1 MPKLNLIW
9 PLTYFT
15 SKFLMHKLQKYIHTS
30 RDQLI
35 LHIQLCVTWFG
46 TVFPGGVCLH
56 THVHNTRTK
65 DKLLNLW
72 PLFVLPSFSGSPKVW
87 TKVTI
92 ARQSLGMR
100 LCNDTM
106 TYTIL
111 AINFPYPLTPK
122 WTHFWLKLTPFWFK
136 LILFLIQIN
145 LSDSIL
151 WRKLV
156 TLCFSEHVFLSYSAK
171 DGWLSVSGR
180 ATSFSLTGYQL

>member
-1 MPKLNLIW
+1 
-9 PLTYFT
+9 
-15 SKFLMHKLQKYIHTS
+15 MHKLQKYIHTS

-35 LHIQLCVTWFG
+35 LHLQVWHDSAPYSLEG
-46 TVFPGGVCLH
+46 SAY

-72 PLFVLPSFSGSPKVW
+72 PLFVLPSFSGFPKAW

-122 WTHFWLKLTPFWFK
+122 WTHFWLKLTPFWFKLTHFWFK